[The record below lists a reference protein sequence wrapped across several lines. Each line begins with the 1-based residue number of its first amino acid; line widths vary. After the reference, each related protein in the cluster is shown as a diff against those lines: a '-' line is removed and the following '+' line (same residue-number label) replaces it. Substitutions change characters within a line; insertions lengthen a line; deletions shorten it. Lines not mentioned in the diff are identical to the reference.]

1 MRNIKLVVEYDG
13 TNYCGWQ
20 IQPGVNTIQGV
31 IESCLTKI
39 VKADTQIIGAGRT
52 DAGVHA
58 LGQVANF
65 KTNSKMTTEQFKI
78 ALNSILPKD
87 IVIKEVDEVDHNFH
101 ARYSAVS
108 RTYEYTII
116 NAKTPSAFLRNYAY
130 LVPKPLDINLMAD
143 ACNILLGIHDFS
155 SFASGSDPLDNFIRN
170 VTEAKCWIQDNE
182 YRYSGK
188 IIKFR
193 ISANAFLRGMVR
205 AIVGTLIEIGK
216 GKIMPDKLIEI
227 LEARD
232 RSKAGYNVPA
242 KGLCL
247 VRVDY

>member
-1 MRNIKLVVEYDG
+1 MRNIKLVIEYDG

-20 IQPGVNTIQGV
+20 IQPGINTIQGA

-39 VKADTQIIGAGRT
+39 VKKETNVIGAGRT

-65 KTNSKMTTEQFKI
+65 RTDSKMTTDQFKA

-87 IVIKEVDEVDHNFH
+87 IIIREVEEVDHKFH
-101 ARYSAVS
+101 ARYSAIS
-108 RTYEYTII
+108 RTYEYTIL
-116 NAKTPSAFLRNYAY
+116 NEKTPSAFLRNYAY
-130 LVPKPLDINLMAD
+130 LVSEPLDFDLMSD
-143 ACNILLGIHDFS
+143 ACHILLGIHDFS
-155 SFASGSDPLDNFIRN
+155 SFASASDPSDSFVRN

-182 YRYSGK
+182 YRYTGK
-188 IIKFR
+188 IIKFK

-216 GKIMPDKLIEI
+216 GKIMPNTLKEI

-232 RSKAGYNVPA
+232 RSKAGFNAPA

>member
-1 MRNIKLVVEYDG
+1 MRNIKLVIEYDG

-20 IQPGVNTIQGV
+20 IQPGMNTIQGV
-31 IESCLTKI
+31 IEHYLSLI
-39 VKADTQIIGAGRT
+39 VKSETHIIGAGRT
-52 DAGVHA
+52 DTGVHA

-65 KTNSKMTTEQFKI
+65 KTDSKMTTVQFKA
-78 ALNSILPKD
+78 ALNSTLPKD
-87 IVIKEVDEVDHNFH
+87 IIIKEVEEVNCDFH
-101 ARYSAVS
+101 ARYSATS

-116 NAKTPSAFLRNYAY
+116 NGNTPSAFLRNYAY
-130 LVPKPLDINLMAD
+130 MFPKPLDFDLMANS
-143 ACNILLGIHDFS
+143 CSTLLGIHDFS
-155 SFASGSDPLDNFIRN
+155 SFASASDPLNNFIRN
-170 VTEAKCWIQDNE
+170 VTSAMCWLQDNE
-182 YRYSGK
+182 YRFTGK

-216 GKIMPDKLIEI
+216 GKIPPYALKEI
-227 LEARD
+227 LDARD
-232 RSKAGYNVPA
+232 RSRAGYSVPA

>member
-1 MRNIKLVVEYDG
+1 MRNIKLVIEYDG

-20 IQPGVNTIQGV
+20 IQPGMDTIQGV
-31 IESCLTKI
+31 LESCLTKI
-39 VKADTQIIGAGRT
+39 VKTETHIIGAGRT

-87 IVIKEVDEVDHNFH
+87 IIIREVEEVNHDFH
-101 ARYSAVS
+101 ARYSAIS
-108 RTYEYTII
+108 RTYEYTIL
-116 NAKTPSAFLRNYAY
+116 NGRTPSAFLRNYAY
-130 LVPKPLDINLMAD
+130 LVPKTLDFDLMAD
-143 ACNILLGIHDFS
+143 ACPILLGVHDFS
-155 SFASGSDPLDNFIRN
+155 SFASASDPLDNFIRN
-170 VTEAKCWIQDNE
+170 VTSANCWIQDNE
-182 YRYSGK
+182 YRYTGR

-216 GKIMPDKLIEI
+216 GKITPETLKEI

-232 RSKAGYNVPA
+232 RSKAGFNAPA

>member
-1 MRNIKLVVEYDG
+1 MRNIKLVIEYDG

-20 IQPGVNTIQGV
+20 IQAGVNTIQGV
-31 IESCLTKI
+31 IESCLTTI
-39 VKADTQIIGAGRT
+39 VKAETQIIGAGRT

-65 KTNSKMTTEQFKI
+65 RTNSKMTTEQFKI
-78 ALNSILPKD
+78 ALNSTLPKD
-87 IVIKEVDEVDHNFH
+87 IIIREVDEVDYNFH
-101 ARYSAVS
+101 ARYSAIS

-116 NAKTPSAFLRNYAY
+116 NGTTPSAFLRNYAY
-130 LVPKPLDINLMAD
+130 LVPKPLDFNLMAD
-143 ACNILLGIHDFS
+143 ACPILLGIHDFS
-155 SFASGSDPLDNFIRN
+155 SFASGSDPLDNFTRN
-170 VTEAKCWIQDNE
+170 VTEARCWIQDNE
-182 YRYSGK
+182 YRYTGK

-216 GKIMPDKLIEI
+216 GKIMPDTLKEI